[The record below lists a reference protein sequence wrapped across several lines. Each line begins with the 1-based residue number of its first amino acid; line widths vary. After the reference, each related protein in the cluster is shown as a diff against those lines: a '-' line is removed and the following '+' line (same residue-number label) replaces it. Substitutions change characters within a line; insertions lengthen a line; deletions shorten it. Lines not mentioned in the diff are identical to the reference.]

1 MIDGVA
7 VKKLKAHCD
16 ERGRVM
22 ELLRKDDSIFKGF
35 GQVYM
40 TTNYPGVVK
49 AWHCHKKQIDY
60 VTCVKG
66 MIKIV
71 LFDDRESSP
80 TKGEVNELF
89 IGDFNSELV
98 LIPSGVYH
106 GWKNVSEAESI
117 VVSLITEPYN
127 SENPD
132 ELRLPYDTEKIPY
145 KWEIVI
151 K

>member
-1 MIDGVA
+1 MEILRND
-7 VKKLKAHCD
+7 D
-16 ERGRVM
+16 EIY
-22 ELLRKDDSIFKGF
+22 SQF

-71 LFDDRESSP
+71 LFDDRENSP
-80 TKGEVNELF
+80 TKGEVDELF
-89 IGDFNSELV
+89 IGDFHNDLV
-98 LIPSGVYH
+98 VIPAGVYH
-106 GWKNVSEAESI
+106 GWKNISESESI
-117 VVSLITEPYN
+117 VVSVITNTYD
-127 SENPD
+127 SKNPD
-132 ELRLPYDTEKIPY
+132 ELRLPFDTDKIPY
-145 KWEIVI
+145 KWDIVI